1 MTTVHSHSVVVARL
15 RNWTKEGLLEFSG
28 DKHPG
33 TGKTRLYPEYAV
45 IDALV
50 LSALTA
56 IGIPAVRAGGARPY
70 AAVFHFSRQA
80 YQDFLSGAARE
91 ITLVIFGAE
100 GGSVYDGVG
109 DNPHR
114 CTLIYDPP
122 NNQMDLGNPA
132 NRGNATI
139 LLNLTNLFRR
149 LQQRMGEIDGQSEQ
163 ARIAERPDPL
173 AGKLRRRRRKAS
185 R

>member
-1 MTTVHSHSVVVARL
+1 MDTVHFPSVRPLTVRDVAKRIRRDDEDLEVVVNRL
-15 RNWTKEGLLEFSG
+15 RNWTKEGLLQFLG

-56 IGIPAVRAGGARPY
+56 IGIPAVRAGGATPY
-70 AAVFHFSRQA
+70 ASVFHFGRQA
-80 YQDFLSGAARE
+80 YQDFPSRAAGE
-91 ITLVIFGAE
+91 VIFLVVFGAD
-100 GGSVYDGVG
+100 GSVYDGVG

-114 CTLIYDPP
+114 CALIYAPDGRV
-122 NNQMDLGNPA
+122 DFRIPA
-132 NRGNATI
+132 DQGDATI

-149 LQQRMGEIDGQSEQ
+149 LQKRRGED
-163 ARIAERPDPL
+163 
-173 AGKLRRRRRKAS
+173 
-185 R
+185 

>member
-1 MTTVHSHSVVVARL
+1 MTTARSTSVRSLTVRDIAKRIRRDDEDLEVVVNRL

-33 TGKTRLYPEYAV
+33 TGKTRLYPKSAV

-70 AAVFHFSRQA
+70 ASVFHFGRQA
-80 YQDFLSGAARE
+80 YRDFPRREAAGE
-91 ITLVIFGAE
+91 VIFLVVFGAE
-100 GGSVYDGVG
+100 GSVYDGVG

-114 CTLIYDPP
+114 CTLIYAPGGRV
-122 NNQMDLGNPA
+122 DLRIPA
-132 NRGNATI
+132 AQGDATI
-139 LLNLTNLFRR
+139 LLNLTTPFRR
-149 LQQRMGEIDGQSEQ
+149 LQKRIGED
-163 ARIAERPDPL
+163 
-173 AGKLRRRRRKAS
+173 
-185 R
+185 